1 MVGTSPTSL
10 PARVA
15 ARQADFIAAIVSIC
29 CKVLSRDY
37 GFGFGGILGVAFL
50 GGWLFL
56 SGGAASSAVPGA
68 GSGSGNFQLSTI
80 REKSGSMRVSD
91 SGAHFKPAE

>member
-10 PARVA
+10 PPRVA
-15 ARQADFIAAIVSIC
+15 ARPADFIAAMVSIC

-37 GFGFGGILGVAFL
+37 GFGLGGTFGVAFL
-50 GGWLFL
+50 GAWLFL
-56 SGGAASSAVPGA
+56 PEGATSSAVPGA
-68 GSGSGNFQLSTI
+68 GWGSGNFQLSTI
-80 REKSGSMRVSD
+80 RENSGSIRASD